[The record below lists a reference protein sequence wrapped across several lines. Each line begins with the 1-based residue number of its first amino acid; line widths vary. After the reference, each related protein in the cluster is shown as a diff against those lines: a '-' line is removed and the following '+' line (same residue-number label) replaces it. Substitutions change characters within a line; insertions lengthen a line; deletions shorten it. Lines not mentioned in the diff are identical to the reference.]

1 MWIHKTTLMILK
13 MKILTT
19 TRMVRIKLMLASIS
33 KTRTNSLTRMTSKE
47 KRSKTSRSTA
57 EIEAETWAMTAEKEI
72 GPVNLKQG
80 FQTYSSTFSS

>member
-1 MWIHKTTLMILK
+1 MILK

-47 KRSKTSRSTA
+47 KRSKTLRSTA
-57 EIEAETWAMTAEKEI
+57 EIEAGTWAMTAEKEI
-72 GPVNLKQG
+72 GLVNLKQG